1 MEPWSAVIYFALVF
15 ALSLSERKLPMC
27 NSSILASRKT
37 CLICRL
43 HNVLVKHME
52 TNGLPIFKP

>member
-15 ALSLSERKLPMC
+15 ALSLSERKLPIR
-27 NSSILASRKT
+27 NLSIGASRK
-37 CLICRL
+37 IFIIYRL
-43 HNVLVKHME
+43 RNVLGNYME